1 MSSYQ
6 HNPFKAA
13 KRRKRKKSFLGS
25 PAKRRVGGLSLKK
38 ESKLQKLRLFTSFM
52 IMLRAVASVP
62 CQEYIEDKILT
73 HVLTF
78 PS

>member
-38 ESKLQKLRLFTSFM
+38 ESKLQKLRLFTSSRPEMF
-52 IMLRAVASVP
+52 
-62 CQEYIEDKILT
+62 YK
-73 HVLTF
+73 
-78 PS
+78 